1 MSGIS
6 KGGLSKNTLL
16 DTENAD
22 FDLTSTKTVLT
33 HTPSATAATRCVGRI
48 AIGDGTK
55 DLTAAGGDFEL
66 TVQVGS
72 QIAEPGPQTVAFGSN
87 ARSFIETHDFIV
99 PKNTA
104 VQLKLKSPNGGDTD
118 VDVIATLYR
127 LN

>member
-6 KGGLSKNTLL
+6 KGGVRQNTLL

-22 FDLTSTKTVLT
+22 FNLTSTQTVLT
-33 HTPSATAATRCVGRI
+33 HTPSATVATRCVGRI

-55 DLTAAGGDFEL
+55 NLTGAGGDFEL

-72 QIAEPGPQTVAFGSN
+72 QIAEPGPQTVAFGTN
-87 ARSFIETHDFIV
+87 VRSFIETHDFIV
-99 PKNTA
+99 PKDTA
-104 VQLKLKSPNGGDTD
+104 VQLKLKSPNAGDTD
-118 VDVIATLYR
+118 VDVTATLYR